1 MGRLTTK
8 PSSGVLPAP
17 ILDSMPAPLTA
28 TRRPRSARA
37 TSLLTVAVLL
47 GVGVL
52 AGCSGDEPASDST
65 EAADASPTESTG
77 ESPSASASEGL
88 AEAEEAADETEEPTL
103 PKAPKARNTP
113 DGRKAFTEFV
123 VERWGYALATNEA
136 TAVSDLSAKGSS
148 CQGCK
153 ELEKELAKRS
163 KQKWAVDFPGA
174 TVDKITVKG
183 AGAPATFESTAVID
197 IPASRSYFEDGTYRN
212 ENEAFKNAEFVVGM
226 RYTKAR
232 YVLLSYRVA

>member
-1 MGRLTTK
+1 MK
-8 PSSGVLPAP
+8 PSSRVLRAP

-28 TRRPRSARA
+28 TRRRRPAPV
-37 TSLLTVAVLL
+37 TSLLTAAVLL
-47 GVGVL
+47 GVGLL

-65 EAADASPTESTG
+65 EATSESPSESASASPTES
-77 ESPSASASEGL
+77 ASEGT
-88 AEAEEAADETEEPTL
+88 AEAEGAADDSEEEPAL

-136 TAVSDLSAKGSS
+136 SAVTDLSAKGSS

-153 ELEKELAKRS
+153 ELEKELEKRS
-163 KQKWAVDFPGA
+163 KQEWAVDFPGA
-174 TVDKITVKG
+174 TVDKITVKA

-226 RYTKAR
+226 KYTEAR

>member
-1 MGRLTTK
+1 
-8 PSSGVLPAP
+8 
-17 ILDSMPAPLTA
+17 MPAPLTA
-28 TRRPRSARA
+28 TRRPRSAPA

-65 EAADASPTESTG
+65 DATSASPS
-77 ESPSASASEGL
+77 ESPSESPAATDESASQGT
-88 AEAEEAADETEEPTL
+88 AEAEEAADESAEPTL
-103 PKAPKARNTP
+103 PKAPKARDTP

-136 TAVSDLSAKGSS
+136 SAVSDLSAKGSS

-153 ELEKELAKRS
+153 ELEKELAQRS
-163 KQKWAVDFPGA
+163 KQGWSVDFPGA

-212 ENEAFKNAEFVVGM
+212 ENEAFKNAKFVVGM
-226 RYTKAR
+226 KYTKAR

>member
-1 MGRLTTK
+1 
-8 PSSGVLPAP
+8 
-17 ILDSMPAPLTA
+17 MPASLTA
-28 TRRPRSARA
+28 TRRPRSAPV
-37 TSLLTVAVLL
+37 TSLLTVGVLL

-65 EAADASPTESTG
+65 DATSATPSESPGASAGASPAE
-77 ESPSASASEGL
+77 SASEGT
-88 AEAEEAADETEEPTL
+88 AEAEEAADESDEELAL

-123 VERWGYALATNEA
+123 VERWGYALATNDA
-136 TAVSDLSAKGSS
+136 AAVTDLSAKGSS
-148 CQGCK
+148 CQGCRQ
-153 ELEKELAKRS
+153 LEKELAKRS
-163 KQKWAVDFPGA
+163 KQEWAVDFPGA
-174 TVDKITVKG
+174 TVDKITVKA

-212 ENEAFKNAEFVVGM
+212 ENEAFKNAEFIVGM
-226 RYTKAR
+226 KFTKAR

>member
-1 MGRLTTK
+1 
-8 PSSGVLPAP
+8 
-17 ILDSMPAPLTA
+17 MPAPLTA
-28 TRRPRSARA
+28 TRRRRPAPV

-47 GVGVL
+47 GVGLL
-52 AGCSGDEPASDST
+52 AGCSGDDPASDST
-65 EAADASPTESTG
+65 NEAGASPSESTSESTG
-77 ESPSASASEGL
+77 AAPSESASEGT
-88 AEAEEAADETEEPTL
+88 AEAEEAADESEEEPAL
-103 PKAPKARNTP
+103 PQAPKARNTP

-123 VERWGYALATNEA
+123 VERWGYALATNDA
-136 TAVSDLSAKGSS
+136 SAVTDLSAKGSS

-163 KQKWAVDFPGA
+163 KQEWAVDFPGA

-226 RYTKAR
+226 KYTQAR